1 MKLPLVS
8 LVLALA
14 CPFVATGCNGGDAAG
29 GADGGGSDASAS
41 ADAAPMAATCTGKE
55 ALPQTNRFMLTV
67 GGLPRTF
74 DVHLPA
80 NYDPSK
86 ATPVVLNFHGLGSN
100 AGQQQAYSKMI
111 AKSDAEGFIA
121 VHPEGT
127 GARQSWNAGYCCEA
141 AVQNNTDDVAFVRA
155 MLDELESRLC
165 VDKDR
170 VFAAGM
176 SNGGFMSHRLACDL
190 SDRIAAV
197 APVAGYNVTQACA
210 PGRAVP
216 VLHFHGTSDQ
226 TVPYEAGANGFPGVR
241 PSLEAWAQRNGCGA
255 TPSESFRMADAH
267 CDSWPSCSGGSE
279 VILCTIDG
287 GGHTWPGAI
296 AIPQL
301 GFTSAAISATDTM
314 WDFFE
319 RHPMPR

>member
-197 APVAGYNVTQACA
+197 APVAGYNVTMACA
-210 PGRAVP
+210 PGRAVGGRRGRRR
-216 VLHFHGTSDQ
+216 GTRCITGTATQRRWSAWRARLQ
-226 TVPYEAGANGFPGVR
+226 SCGGRQGTVWR
-241 PSLEAWAQRNGCGA
+241 CS
-255 TPSESFRMADAH
+255 TPAAAA
-267 CDSWPSCSGGSE
+267 
-279 VILCTIDG
+279 
-287 GGHTWPGAI
+287 WPGR
-296 AIPQL
+296 
-301 GFTSAAISATDTM
+301 SATRRTATTC
-314 WDFFE
+314 
-319 RHPMPR
+319 R